1 MKKYLFCLTVFFAIT
16 PAVIAQGLKGTEGIH
31 QRFGQVQY
39 VTGQT
44 ESERWKR
51 FLKIQPKLIGLKK
64 KQVIRSLGTGTQD
77 STGSKLTYLL
87 SGSPVD
93 SGLGKDTWLHIVIN
107 FRSGKVWKY
116 AVEARD

>member
-1 MKKYLFCLTVFFAIT
+1 MEKSFLFLTVFLVIV
-16 PAVIAQGLKGTEGIH
+16 PAVFAQGLKGTEGIH

-51 FLKIQPKLIGLKK
+51 FLKIQPKLIGMKK
-64 KQVIRSLGTGTQD
+64 RQLVRSLGSGTED
-77 STGSKLTYLL
+77 STGVIL
-87 SGSPVD
+87 SYILAVSPVD
-93 SGLGKDTWLHIVIN
+93 SGLGKKSWLHLVIN
-107 FRSGKVWKY
+107 FRNGKVWKY